1 MMYLNAYNIENINIH
16 DVNSY
21 DRLVITVDNSISY
34 NEETGDKSLKKVV
47 DLLRNKTNKWINL
60 LFELND
66 GKTEEIVCTEGHPFY
81 VNNIG
86 WVKSIDLLE
95 NDSIL
100 MYNNCSATLKQK
112 DNEELEVE
120 KLTYNIEVEDFH
132 TYYVG
137 ENSFLVH
144 NICTKANTKKYSP
157 DILST
162 KTGEIAYQGRI
173 SKKFLDTGLNIKEI
187 IKNLGL

>member
-1 MMYLNAYNIENINIH
+1 
-16 DVNSY
+16 
-21 DRLVITVDNSISY
+21 
-34 NEETGDKSLKKVV
+34 
-47 DLLRNKTNKWINL
+47 
-60 LFELND
+60 
-66 GKTEEIVCTEGHPFY
+66 
-81 VNNIG
+81 
-86 WVKSIDLLE
+86 
-95 NDSIL
+95 